1 MIYVVKKKM
10 LKTMLMCTYKNNSLL
25 EGFHSFYF

>member
-10 LKTMLMCTYKNNSLL
+10 LKTMLIEY
-25 EGFHSFYF
+25 HSQ